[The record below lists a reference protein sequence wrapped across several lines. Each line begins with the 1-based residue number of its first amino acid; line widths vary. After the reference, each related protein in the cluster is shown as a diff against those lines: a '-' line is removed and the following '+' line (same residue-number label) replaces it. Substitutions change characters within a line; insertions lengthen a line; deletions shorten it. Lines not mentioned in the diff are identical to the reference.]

1 MPLKNDTLSANTANQ
16 IVQSISL
23 TVRISL
29 LVIQINGLE
38 YLDDIITENR
48 WMFSAKSENRGS
60 HYNPLL
66 LPAKF
71 SVVKISSGEIL
82 WMRIFTQQNFSK
94 TKFHFSGCKISPRW
108 QWNFSWL
115 NANWQV
121 HTKFCRIFAR
131 TMDKI
136 HQILLSFLLHST
148 VSTVFHKPHSSS
160 NVNVKINVS
169 TCLEQGVADIQMHL
183 HEWLQ
188 QWRQL
193 NLWASL
199 PEERD
204 QLPGWF
210 VNLLS
215 YNTVSYYLLNLR
227 KTWGTGSS
235 AFMMTE

>member
-1 MPLKNDTLSANTANQ
+1 MPLKNDTLSTNTANQ

-71 SVVKISSGEIL
+71 SFVKISPGEIL

-115 NANWQV
+115 NANSQV

-188 QWRQL
+188 QCHW
-193 NLWASL
+193 WVSGATVVVMSETASINIIFGFSQRWGFHY
-199 PEERD
+199 PIWPIARETHRR
-204 QLPGWF
+204 
-210 VNLLS
+210 S
-215 YNTVSYYLLNLR
+215 SSSVS
-227 KTWGTGSS
+227 T
-235 AFMMTE
+235 

>member
-1 MPLKNDTLSANTANQ
+1 
-16 IVQSISL
+16 
-23 TVRISL
+23 
-29 LVIQINGLE
+29 
-38 YLDDIITENR
+38 
-48 WMFSAKSENRGS
+48 MFSAKSENRGS

-71 SVVKISSGEIL
+71 SFVKISPGEIL
-82 WMRIFTQQNFSK
+82 WMRIFTQQNFSN
-94 TKFHFSGCKISPRW
+94 KISL
-108 QWNFSWL
+108 QWMQNF
-115 NANWQV
+115 
-121 HTKFCRIFAR
+121 TKMTVKFLLTQRKFTGAY
-131 TMDKI
+131 KI
-136 HQILLSFLLHST
+136 LSNFRENNGKNPQILLSFLLHST

>member
-48 WMFSAKSENRGS
+48 WMFSAKLENRGS

-71 SVVKISSGEIL
+71 SFVKISPGEIL

-94 TKFHFSGCKISPRW
+94 TKFHFSGCKISTRW

-115 NANWQV
+115 KANSQV

-169 TCLEQGVADIQMHL
+169 PVLNRVWQIFRCTFMNGSNNGGSWTYGHHCQRKEISCQVGLWTFFRIILSVITCWI
-183 HEWLQ
+183 
-188 QWRQL
+188 
-193 NLWASL
+193 
-199 PEERD
+199 
-204 QLPGWF
+204 
-210 VNLLS
+210 
-215 YNTVSYYLLNLR
+215 
-227 KTWGTGSS
+227 
-235 AFMMTE
+235 

>member
-1 MPLKNDTLSANTANQ
+1 MKFWIPVCHAIENYTLSANTANQ

-38 YLDDIITENR
+38 YWDDIITENR
-48 WMFSAKSENRGS
+48 WMFSAESENRGS

-71 SVVKISSGEIL
+71 CFVEILPGEIL

-94 TKFHFSGCKISPRW
+94 TKFPFSGCKISPRW

-115 NANWQV
+115 NENSRV
-121 HTKFCRIFAR
+121 LTKFCQILTR
-131 TMDKI
+131 TKDKI

-148 VSTVFHKPHSSS
+148 VSTVFHKPYSSIH
-160 NVNVKINVS
+160 VKVKINVS
-169 TCLEQGVADIQMHL
+169 TCLEQGVADIQMHI

-188 QWRQL
+188 QWRHL
-193 NLWASL
+193 NWRASL

-210 VNLLS
+210 VNLAS
-215 YNTVSYYLLNLR
+215 FV
-227 KTWGTGSS
+227 
-235 AFMMTE
+235 